1 VNRIGPLAILFIIGS
16 VWGLTIPLTKIAVS
30 TGHAALGIV
39 LWELIAA
46 VLVLGAYLVWTRQ
59 GFGITRQRLVL
70 FAVVTL
76 TGTIIPGAFSYRAA
90 AQLPAGVMSIVI
102 ALVPLFALPVAVLLR
117 LERLQIRRVA
127 GVALGAVAVI
137 LIVGP
142 DTALPDPSKAG
153 FVLLAMIA
161 PMCYGIEGN
170 YVSLRGSEGLSPVQT
185 LFGASLLGIFLVLPM
200 VAVSGEWVNLYV
212 VWGAQEWALSAVIV
226 LHIAAYAGYLGL
238 VGRAGSVF
246 ASQVAYIVTITG
258 ILWSIGLLAEGYSVW
273 IWASLICLLIG
284 VSLVLPN
291 PKSVEA
297 EGQL

>member
-1 VNRIGPLAILFIIGS
+1 LAILFIIGS